1 MHKKKLIMSSV
12 RVRFS
17 LSVVASSTDS
27 KTNVWSLDTIQFLDD
42 DDDNIYAFP
51 KAYSAL
57 VHHDKLFVLPAAITA
72 TKSMPKRH
80 TRRSFRITLTDDV
93 KKIYC
98 DSEGN
103 PVFHGDP
110 LDIYDGS
117 LDNFP
122 SPYQPSSSSRML
134 SDVVKEAIS
143 AAANAASPNVPA
155 PRSISSIVKDAVI
168 VKFDPKKSNASS
180 WIAILERE
188 CTRLNVEEER
198 YWEVL
203 RLFIG
208 GAAENWFSSV
218 INTSPNTSWAYWR
231 ASFLKNFSK
240 TGWNVA
246 ASAFQYR
253 YINGSFIDYVHAKI
267 NLLSSYNPKMDSLD
281 IMSHV
286 VLGLPTAIQEKINPN
301 DVSTVDDLVSTIIQF
316 EKPIIRS
323 VGDSKSLSV
332 PKLPVQYSN
341 AFSSLRPR
349 SICTYCK
356 SKGFERFHR
365 ESDCF
370 SKFKDSRDK
379 SNIPHPRASKDS
391 AINTLDL
398 SALQEEINAESKN

>member
-1 MHKKKLIMSSV
+1 M
-12 RVRFS
+12 
-17 LSVVASSTDS
+17 
-27 KTNVWSLDTIQFLDD
+27 
-42 DDDNIYAFP
+42 
-51 KAYSAL
+51 
-57 VHHDKLFVLPAAITA
+57 
-72 TKSMPKRH
+72 
-80 TRRSFRITLTDDV
+80 

-110 LDIYDGS
+110 LDMYDGS

-134 SDVVKEAIS
+134 SEVVKEAIS
-143 AAANAASPNVPA
+143 AAASAASPTVPA

-168 VKFDPKKSNASS
+168 SKFDPKKSNASA

-188 CTRLNVEEER
+188 CVRLNVEEER
-198 YWEVL
+198 YWEVM

-208 GAAENWFSSV
+208 GAAENWFLSIV
-218 INTSPNTSWAYWR
+218 TKSPNTSWAFWR
-231 ASFLKNFSK
+231 ASFLKNFTK

-246 ASAFQYR
+246 ATAFQYR
-253 YINGSFIDYVHAKI
+253 YINGSFIDYVHVKI
-267 NLLSSYNPKMDSLD
+267 NLLSSYNPKIDSLD

-286 VLGLPTAIQEKINPN
+286 VLGLPTAIQDKINPN
-301 DVSTVDDLVSTIIQF
+301 DVSTVDDLVSIIIQF

-323 VGDSKSLSV
+323 VGDPKTLSATK
-332 PKLPVQYSN
+332 PPVSNPN

-349 SICTYCK
+349 SVCAYCK

-370 SKFKDSRDK
+370 SKFKDGRDK
-379 SNIPHPRASKDS
+379 SSFPRSHAAKDS
-391 AINTLDL
+391 AINTFDL
-398 SALQEEINAESKN
+398 SALEEEINAESKN